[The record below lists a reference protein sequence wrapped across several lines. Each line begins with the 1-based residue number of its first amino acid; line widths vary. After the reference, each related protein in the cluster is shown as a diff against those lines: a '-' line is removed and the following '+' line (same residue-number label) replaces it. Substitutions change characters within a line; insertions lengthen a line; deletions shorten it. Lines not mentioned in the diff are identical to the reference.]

1 MEFIKRNEIIEKFDG
16 NWGCFLIK
24 VLEIEKN
31 IDKVQ
36 FRDKEI
42 IKNLINSKYHFWNG
56 ENNPNGLTIT
66 KIEKK
71 DNENIERKISG
82 IKFCGQFDNYKID
95 VENYNKINLNEVE
108 QIFLFEAEKKFNSEF
123 AKNLQLK
130 LKHKIREHINL
141 NEKFYLLN
149 LNTESDV
156 EKISEHHVFSFF
168 IRIIAIAE
176 ENDFVKILE
185 FSAD

>member
-16 NWGCFLIK
+16 NWGYFLIK
-24 VLEIEKN
+24 VLEIDKE
-31 IDKVQ
+31 IDTAK
-36 FRDKEI
+36 FADKEI
-42 IKNLINSKYHFWNG
+42 IKSLVNSKHHFWNG

-71 DNENIERKISG
+71 DNQNFESKISG

-95 VENYNKINLNEVE
+95 AENYKQINLNEVE
-108 QIFLFEAEKKFNSEF
+108 KNFLFEAEKNYNSEF
-123 AKNLQLK
+123 SENIQFK
-130 LKHKIREHINL
+130 LKNHIRNHLNL

-149 LNTESDV
+149 LNTDSDV

-168 IRIIAIAE
+168 IRFIVISE
-176 ENDFVKILE
+176 ENDFVKIIE
-185 FSAD
+185 FGSD